1 MEISKNTHDVMK
13 GSKWNPATLSDT
25 DKRRRHPLTGTVFI
39 LSVFAE
45 RPLTE
50 KFSFLFARKTYCIHF

>member
-25 DKRRRHPLTGTVFI
+25 DKRRRHPLTGQMF
-39 LSVFAE
+39 LS
-45 RPLTE
+45 LGHSWN
-50 KFSFLFARKTYCIHF
+50 SFYSIGFC